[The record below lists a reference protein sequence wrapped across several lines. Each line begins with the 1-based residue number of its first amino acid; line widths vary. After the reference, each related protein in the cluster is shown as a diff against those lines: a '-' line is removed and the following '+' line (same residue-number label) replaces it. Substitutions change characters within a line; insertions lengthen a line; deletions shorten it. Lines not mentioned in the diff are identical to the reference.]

1 MRENLTD
8 LSTALV
14 IGSRFEE
21 FIKAEDSSCV
31 FSGRMACF

>member
-14 IGSRFEE
+14 IVSRLEE
-21 FIKAEDSSCV
+21 FIKAEDSFYV
-31 FSGRMACF
+31 FSGRMA